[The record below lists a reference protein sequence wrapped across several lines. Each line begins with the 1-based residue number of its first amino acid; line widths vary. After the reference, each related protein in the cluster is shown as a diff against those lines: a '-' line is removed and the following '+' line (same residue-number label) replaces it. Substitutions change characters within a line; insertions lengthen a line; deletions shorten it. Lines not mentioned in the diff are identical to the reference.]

1 VIWHHDDVCGKTASG
16 AAMMPDFDP
25 RLPEWDHRH
34 GLVLDRSTLGAILE
48 MVWGFLW
55 RYVCAVV
62 LVTGWAIIEEYLGL
76 LDAIGGMEGPRV
88 PVSPSFFV
96 VFLALTSAVEVL
108 AVVAALSILMPL
120 FCAAF
125 AALPRRRSQV

>member
-1 VIWHHDDVCGKTASG
+1 
-16 AAMMPDFDP
+16 MMPDFEP
-25 RLPEWDHRH
+25 RLPEWNHRH
-34 GLVLDRSTLGAILE
+34 GLVLDRSTLRAILG

-62 LVTGWAIIEEYLGL
+62 LVMGWAIIEDYLGL
-76 LDAIGGMEGPRV
+76 LNDIGGMQGLHV
-88 PVSPSFFV
+88 PVSRSFFP

-108 AVVAALSILMPL
+108 AVVVALSILRPL
-120 FCAAF
+120 FRAAF